1 MGYEDIIRNAIAG
14 VMVPQLESMNGD
26 VIHYAWVSDNGKGK
40 DEFAAPVARRALIDI
55 TKRGR
60 ATQYGGRIVM
70 TYANLTFLSPVPD
83 TQPSTGKVR
92 ENPFDPRDKL
102 VLPDG
107 GTAPIVQAG
116 GPFDSG
122 TDRPFIQEVV
132 LGTVVR
138 GQ

>member
-1 MGYEDIIRNAIAG
+1 MGYEDLIRGLIEG

-26 VIHYAWVSDNGKGK
+26 VMHHAWIGDNGKGK
-40 DEFAAPVARRALIDI
+40 DEYAAPVARPAIIDV

-60 ATQYGGRIVM
+60 ATMYGGRLVM
-70 TYANLTFLSPVPD
+70 TYASLTFLSPIED
-83 TQPSTGKVR
+83 TTPSTGKVR
-92 ENPFDPRDKL
+92 EQPIDPRDKL

-122 TDRPFIQEVV
+122 TGRPFIQEVV